1 MTKAEEALQRELGT
15 IRAGVANASLLNR
28 VNVEYYGVP
37 TPLNQ
42 MAQISVPEARVL
54 LITPY
59 DKSSLKDIEHA
70 LLASDLGIAPMNDGS
85 AIRLVIPQ
93 LTEERRKELAKQ
105 VKATSEKG
113 KVAVR
118 NVRREMMDA
127 LKKAQKNGDLTE
139 DQLRDLEDVAQK
151 VTDNS
156 IKNIENITAEKRKRS
171 ACRLGESF
179 ILLIITGQGLV
190 ETGAYWID
198 EFVPLFF
205 NRGEDMFSN
214 LFKNKQAAQNKLD
227 QKRIPAHVAIIMD
240 GNGRWAKARLAPSC
254 RAQAGNGDGQNDH

>member
-1 MTKAEEALQRELGT
+1 MKITDPTILQYQEKMTKAEEALQRELGT

-70 LLASDLGIAPMNDGS
+70 LLASDLGIAPLNDGS

-156 IKNIENITAEKRKRS
+156 IKNIENITAEKEK
-171 ACRLGESF
+171 E
-179 ILLIITGQGLV
+179 V
-190 ETGAYWID
+190 
-198 EFVPLFF
+198 
-205 NRGEDMFSN
+205 
-214 LFKNKQAAQNKLD
+214 
-227 QKRIPAHVAIIMD
+227 
-240 GNGRWAKARLAPSC
+240 LA
-254 RAQAGNGDGQNDH
+254 G

>member
-1 MTKAEEALQRELGT
+1 MKITDPMILPYQEKMTKAEEALQRELGT

-28 VNVEYYGVP
+28 ISVEYYGAP

-42 MAQISVPEARVL
+42 MAQITVPEARVL

-70 LLASDLGIAPMNDGS
+70 LLASDLGIAPINDGS
-85 AIRLVIPQ
+85 VIRLVVPQ

-139 DQLRDLEDVAQK
+139 DQLHDLEDVAQK

-156 IKNIENITAEKRKRS
+156 IKNIENITAEKEK
-171 ACRLGESF
+171 E
-179 ILLIITGQGLV
+179 V
-190 ETGAYWID
+190 
-198 EFVPLFF
+198 
-205 NRGEDMFSN
+205 
-214 LFKNKQAAQNKLD
+214 
-227 QKRIPAHVAIIMD
+227 
-240 GNGRWAKARLAPSC
+240 LA
-254 RAQAGNGDGQNDH
+254 G

>member
-1 MTKAEEALQRELGT
+1 MKITDPTILQYQEKMTKAEEALQRELGT

-156 IKNIENITAEKRKRS
+156 IKNIENITAEKEKEVQIGR
-171 ACRLGESF
+171 
-179 ILLIITGQGLV
+179 
-190 ETGAYWID
+190 
-198 EFVPLFF
+198 
-205 NRGEDMFSN
+205 
-214 LFKNKQAAQNKLD
+214 
-227 QKRIPAHVAIIMD
+227 AHV
-240 GNGRWAKARLAPSC
+240 
-254 RAQAGNGDGQNDH
+254 